1 MSDDFVDISNT
12 SPNSETLTKE
22 EIENNENAK
31 NENNENAKN
40 TNNENVENAKNE
52 NVENAKNENVDQNK
66 KNDDKSSLENEIF
79 PHKVFNKIFNSSE
92 EIKEND
98 NIISLLLNGFLKNLM
113 KNKASLSDEE
123 EDEDEEDE
131 DEEDEDDEENEN
143 DKDEDDEDV
152 EDDDVE
158 DDEDV
163 EDDVDEDVDD
173 YPEIFIIVE
182 NKKTFNYDTSYAGA
196 SRTMTARFHNFLE
209 QNSTRYL
216 RIDKNEEYIT
226 IYERHPNTFA
236 PYEENLIYHIE
247 FFTVEKYKDQ

>member
-22 EIENNENAK
+22 EIENNENG
-31 NENNENAKN
+31 KN
-40 TNNENVENAKNE
+40 TNN
-52 NVENAKNENVDQNK
+52 ENAKNENVDQNK

-79 PHKVFNKIFNSSE
+79 PQKVFNKIFNSSE

-123 EDEDEEDE
+123 EDVDDEENENDKDDDEEVEDDDVEDDIEEEDE
-131 DEEDEDDEENEN
+131 DEEDEDEE
-143 DKDEDDEDV
+143 
-152 EDDDVE
+152 
-158 DDEDV
+158 
-163 EDDVDEDVDD
+163 DD

-236 PYEENLIYHIE
+236 PYEEHLIYHIE

>member
-12 SPNSETLTKE
+12 SPNYETLTKE
-22 EIENNENAK
+22 ENA
-31 NENNENAKN
+31 
-40 TNNENVENAKNE
+40 NNENVKNENDKNE

-123 EDEDEEDE
+123 EDEEEEDEDEEDVDDEENDKDEEDE
-131 DEEDEDDEENEN
+131 DEED
-143 DKDEDDEDV
+143 
-152 EDDDVE
+152 DDVE
-158 DDEDV
+158 DVDE
-163 EDDVDEDVDD
+163 EDVDEDEDD

>member
-22 EIENNENAK
+22 EIENENNENGKNENNENAK
-31 NENNENAKN
+31 NENVENNENAKN
-40 TNNENVENAKNE
+40 TNNEN
-52 NVENAKNENVDQNK
+52 AKNENVDK
-66 KNDDKSSLENEIF
+66 DDDKSSLENEIF

-123 EDEDEEDE
+123 EDEDEEDV
-131 DEEDEDDEENEN
+131 DE
-143 DKDEDDEDV
+143 DEDDEDV
-152 EDDDVE
+152 DDEENDKDDDVE
-158 DDEDV
+158 DE
-163 EDDVDEDVDD
+163 DVDEDDVEEDEDEDD

>member
-1 MSDDFVDISNT
+1 
-12 SPNSETLTKE
+12 
-22 EIENNENAK
+22 
-31 NENNENAKN
+31 
-40 TNNENVENAKNE
+40 
-52 NVENAKNENVDQNK
+52 
-66 KNDDKSSLENEIF
+66 
-79 PHKVFNKIFNSSE
+79 
-92 EIKEND
+92 
-98 NIISLLLNGFLKNLM
+98 M

-123 EDEDEEDE
+123 EDEDEEDV
-131 DEEDEDDEENEN
+131 D
-143 DKDEDDEDV
+143 DEDDEDV
-152 EDDDVE
+152 DDE

-163 EDDVDEDVDD
+163 DDEDEENDKVEEDEDEEDDVEDEDIEEDEDD

>member
-31 NENNENAKN
+31 NTNNENAKN

-52 NVENAKNENVDQNK
+52 NVDKD
-66 KNDDKSSLENEIF
+66 DDKSSLENEIF

-123 EDEDEEDE
+123 E
-131 DEEDEDDEENEN
+131 EDEDDDEDVDE
-143 DKDEDDEDV
+143 DEDDEDV
-152 EDDDVE
+152 DDEENDKDDDVE
-158 DDEDV
+158 DE
-163 EDDVDEDVDD
+163 DVDEDDVEEDEDD

-236 PYEENLIYHIE
+236 PYEEHLIYHIE

>member
-31 NENNENAKN
+31 NENDK
-40 TNNENVENAKNE
+40 NENVENAKNENNENNE

-123 EDEDEEDE
+123 EEDDEDEEDADDDEDVDEEDEENDKVEDDVEDEEDDVE
-131 DEEDEDDEENEN
+131 DEEDE
-143 DKDEDDEDV
+143 
-152 EDDDVE
+152 
-158 DDEDV
+158 
-163 EDDVDEDVDD
+163 DD

-236 PYEENLIYHIE
+236 PYEEHLIYHIE

>member
-22 EIENNENAK
+22 EIENNENGK
-31 NENNENAKN
+31 NENNENNENAKN

-52 NVENAKNENVDQNK
+52 NVDKD
-66 KNDDKSSLENEIF
+66 DDKSSLENEIF

-123 EDEDEEDE
+123 EDEDEEDV
-131 DEEDEDDEENEN
+131 D
-143 DKDEDDEDV
+143 DEDDEDV
-152 EDDDVE
+152 DDEDEENDKVEEDEDEEDDVE
-158 DDEDV
+158 DEDIEEDE
-163 EDDVDEDVDD
+163 DD

>member
-1 MSDDFVDISNT
+1 M
-12 SPNSETLTKE
+12 
-22 EIENNENAK
+22 
-31 NENNENAKN
+31 
-40 TNNENVENAKNE
+40 
-52 NVENAKNENVDQNK
+52 
-66 KNDDKSSLENEIF
+66 
-79 PHKVFNKIFNSSE
+79 FNKIFNSSE

-123 EDEDEEDE
+123 EDVDDEDE
-131 DEEDEDDEENEN
+131 DEEDVDDE
-143 DKDEDDEDV
+143 DEDDED
-152 EDDDVE
+152 DVE
-158 DDEDV
+158 DEEEDEDEDV
-163 EDDVDEDVDD
+163 EDVDEDEDD

-247 FFTVEKYKDQ
+247 FFTVEKYKAK